1 MTRRE
6 KVILGFCFAAL
17 IGAVG
22 SFAIRR
28 SRAQSTVTASAAPAP
43 VNVSPDVRT
52 LLDQVRQAYT
62 SLPALSISGTFQ
74 GNLDIDGVHRYN
86 VAQFSGLYSSN
97 GLFRHETKQT
107 ISADPATTE
116 PTTQPASDTV
126 LGNNGSNI
134 YLFFPL
140 RNRYQMIE
148 APKGKINLDSL
159 GEDVADIL
167 RNQNLSLALA
177 ISGDAETE
185 LLQDATSISRVEDV
199 KIEGQ
204 AYPTIQIIHPLFD
217 QTLVIDPQ
225 THLLRRMI
233 GDVSKNAV
241 MKGAKVVKSAL
252 LTSDYVNSTS
262 AALPAAQFAWTP
274 PADAQELTP
283 VNPDA
288 DLTGKPA
295 PSFSLAGMDGKPVT
309 DQTLKG
315 SIYVLDFWATWCPP
329 CIASLPIVDAVH
341 KDYKDKGVKFFAVN
355 VQEDKATIDKFVSD
369 TKLSIPVLM
378 DTEGKVEDAFDPL
391 GVTPFTV
398 IVGKDGKVRFA
409 APMIGLKD
417 RLPAMLDQALK
428 P

>member
-6 KVILGFCFAAL
+6 KVILGFCIVAL
-17 IGAVG
+17 IAAGG

-28 SRAQSTVTASAAPAP
+28 SRAQSAAAPAP
-43 VNVSPDVRT
+43 ASVTVSPEVRT
-52 LLDQVRQAYT
+52 LLDQVRQAYA
-62 SLPALSISGTFQ
+62 SLQAISITGTFE

-86 VAQFSGLYSSN
+86 VAQFSGVYSSD
-97 GLFRHETKQT
+97 GLFRNETKDT
-107 ISADPATTE
+107 VTADRA
-116 PTTQPASDTV
+116 TTQPTDDSIV
-126 LGNNGSNI
+126 GNNGADI

-140 RNRYQMIE
+140 RNRYQMID

-159 GEDVADIL
+159 GEDVGDVL

-177 ISGDAETE
+177 ISGDAETA
-185 LLQDATSISRVEDV
+185 LLDDATSISRVEDV
-199 KIEGQ
+199 KIEGR
-204 AYPTIQIIHPLFD
+204 AYPAIQIIHPLFD
-217 QTLVIDPQ
+217 QTVIIDPQ

-233 GDVSKNAV
+233 GDVTKNAV

-252 LTSDYVNSTS
+252 LTSDYTNIPS
-262 AALPAAQFAWTP
+262 APLPAAQFAWTP
-274 PADAQELTP
+274 PPGAEELTP
-283 VNPDA
+283 TDSEE

-295 PSFSLAGMDGKPVT
+295 PSFSISDMDGHVVSDK
-309 DQTLKG
+309 TLKG

-329 CIASLPIVDAVH
+329 CIASLPHMDLVY

-355 VQEDKATIDKFVSD
+355 EQEDKATIQKFVSN
-369 TKLSIPVLM
+369 TKLTVPVLM
-378 DTEGKVEDAFDPL
+378 DTEGKAEEAFDPV

-398 IVGKDGKVRFA
+398 VVGKDGKVRFA

-417 RLPAMLDQALK
+417 RLPAMLDKALK